1 MLQSWLKPSGCV
13 FTIKGKT
20 QQSRQ
25 MMLILWEQELVYLGG
40 NLVTIP
46 GRERWHQDE
55 KRERWMFVKKKK
67 KGQEC
72 WAVSFISHSGPK
84 RHIPK
89 GRCVAKP
96 GSSVWMKR
104 KPRMNTAFRQSTHS
118 CCQERWIHTKLSSI
132 TGIFILFP
140 RCGVRADM
148 RPLEIWNS
156 SKFYYRFLVVLV
168 NWVSKK

>member
-1 MLQSWLKPSGCV
+1 MCV
-13 FTIKGKT
+13 YYKRKNTAKQADDVNPLRAGAG
-20 QQSRQ
+20 
-25 MMLILWEQELVYLGG
+25 LL
-40 NLVTIP
+40 
-46 GRERWHQDE
+46 GRELSDNPWQGTLTPRRKEGEMDVCE
-55 KRERWMFVKKKK
+55 KKK